1 MSFHGLGADIRAGA
15 GRMGPGLIACDKCPM
30 RLCTSRHILGRLDSI
45 RRMSEDYARS
55 GSRLPQAVRFAFLDS
70 GCDDNDTRNGGQDHN
85 NSDRPADDQSDD
97 FQCVVHDANIRT
109 ANGKQPASR
118 ASSSMVIVEVPQPCA
133 GSRGFIKIRE
143 LLAGCPV
150 RAGTYLGRSAPLA
163 RSGARPPRIR
173 ARGRGTCAFRR
184 GRGYRTAGAGG
195 RMGGL
200 PCGHGVDTEPGD
212 LTIDCLAA
220 AIVL

>member
-1 MSFHGLGADIRAGA
+1 
-15 GRMGPGLIACDKCPM
+15 M

-85 NSDRPADDQSDD
+85 NSDRPADDESDD

-133 GSRGFIKIRE
+133 GSRGFIRMRE

-163 RSGARPPRIR
+163 RLGRQTAPAFARAQ
-173 ARGRGTCAFRR
+173 ARGACAFRR

-200 PCGHGVDTEPGD
+200 LQCGHGVDTEPRRFNVN
-212 LTIDCLAA
+212 CLAA